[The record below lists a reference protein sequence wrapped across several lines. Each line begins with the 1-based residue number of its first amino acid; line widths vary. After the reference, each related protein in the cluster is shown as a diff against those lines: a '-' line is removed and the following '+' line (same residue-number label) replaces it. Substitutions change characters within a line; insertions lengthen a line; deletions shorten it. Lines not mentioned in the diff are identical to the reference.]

1 MRILISR
8 DFFLYIMPKEI
19 RRMSKKKKEFIR
31 MSKFL
36 IFSISAG
43 VIEAAVFALL
53 NELTE
58 LPYWPCYLSAL
69 ILSVVWNFTLNR
81 QFTFKAANN
90 IPVAMAKVAAFY
102 VIFTPI
108 TTIGGNYLVETI
120 GWNEY
125 LVTAMNMVLNFATE
139 YVYDRFFVFGKM
151 IDTKVKDNENI

>member
-1 MRILISR
+1 
-8 DFFLYIMPKEI
+8 
-19 RRMSKKKKEFIR
+19 MSKKKKEFIR

-90 IPVAMAKVAAFY
+90 IPIAMAKVAAFY

>member
-1 MRILISR
+1 
-8 DFFLYIMPKEI
+8 
-19 RRMSKKKKEFIR
+19 

>member
-1 MRILISR
+1 
-8 DFFLYIMPKEI
+8 
-19 RRMSKKKKEFIR
+19 MSKKKKEFIR

-90 IPVAMAKVAAFY
+90 IPVAMVKVAVFY

-108 TTIGGNYLVETI
+108 TTVGGNYLVETM

>member
-1 MRILISR
+1 
-8 DFFLYIMPKEI
+8 
-19 RRMSKKKKEFIR
+19 MSKKKKEFIR

-53 NELTE
+53 NELTN

-69 ILSVVWNFTLNR
+69 VLSVVWNFTLNR

-90 IPVAMAKVAAFY
+90 IPVAMAKVAVFY
-102 VIFTPI
+102 VIFTTI
-108 TTIGGNYLVETI
+108 TTVGGNYLVETM

>member
-1 MRILISR
+1 
-8 DFFLYIMPKEI
+8 
-19 RRMSKKKKEFIR
+19 MSKKKKEFIR

-53 NELTE
+53 NELTD

-69 ILSVVWNFTLNR
+69 VLSVVWNFTLNR

-90 IPVAMAKVAAFY
+90 IPVAMAKVAVFY

-108 TTIGGNYLVETI
+108 TTVGGNYLVETM
-120 GWNEY
+120 GCNEY

>member
-1 MRILISR
+1 
-8 DFFLYIMPKEI
+8 
-19 RRMSKKKKEFIR
+19 MSKKKKEFIR

-53 NELTE
+53 NELTN

-69 ILSVVWNFTLNR
+69 VLSVVWNFTLNR

-90 IPVAMAKVAAFY
+90 IPVAMAKVAVFY

-108 TTIGGNYLVETI
+108 TTVGGNYLVETMV
-120 GWNEY
+120 WNEY

>member
-1 MRILISR
+1 
-8 DFFLYIMPKEI
+8 
-19 RRMSKKKKEFIR
+19 MSKKKKEFIR

-90 IPVAMAKVAAFY
+90 IPVAMSKVAAFY

>member
-1 MRILISR
+1 
-8 DFFLYIMPKEI
+8 
-19 RRMSKKKKEFIR
+19 MSKKKKEFIR

-53 NELTE
+53 NELTN

-69 ILSVVWNFTLNR
+69 VLSVVWNFTLNR

-90 IPVAMAKVAAFY
+90 IPVAMVKVAVFY

-108 TTIGGNYLVETI
+108 TTVGGNYLVETM

>member
-1 MRILISR
+1 
-8 DFFLYIMPKEI
+8 
-19 RRMSKKKKEFIR
+19 MSKKKKEFIR

-36 IFSISAG
+36 IFSILAG

-90 IPVAMAKVAAFY
+90 IPVAMVKVAVFY

-108 TTIGGNYLVETI
+108 TTVGGNYLVETM

>member
-1 MRILISR
+1 
-8 DFFLYIMPKEI
+8 
-19 RRMSKKKKEFIR
+19 MSKKKKEFIR

-53 NELTE
+53 NELTN

-69 ILSVVWNFTLNR
+69 VLSVVWNFTLNR

-90 IPVAMAKVAAFY
+90 IPVAMAKVAVFY

-108 TTIGGNYLVETI
+108 TTVGGNYLVETM

>member
-1 MRILISR
+1 
-8 DFFLYIMPKEI
+8 
-19 RRMSKKKKEFIR
+19 MSKKKKEFIR

-53 NELTE
+53 NELTN

-69 ILSVVWNFTLNR
+69 VLSVVWNFTLNR

-90 IPVAMAKVAAFY
+90 ISVAMAKVAVFY

-108 TTIGGNYLVETI
+108 TTVGGNYLVETM

>member
-1 MRILISR
+1 
-8 DFFLYIMPKEI
+8 
-19 RRMSKKKKEFIR
+19 MSKKKKEFIR

-90 IPVAMAKVAAFY
+90 IPVAMAKVATFY

>member
-1 MRILISR
+1 
-8 DFFLYIMPKEI
+8 
-19 RRMSKKKKEFIR
+19 MSKKKKEFIR

-108 TTIGGNYLVETI
+108 TTIGGNYLVETL
-120 GWNEY
+120 GWNGY

>member
-1 MRILISR
+1 
-8 DFFLYIMPKEI
+8 
-19 RRMSKKKKEFIR
+19 MSKKKKEFIR

>member
-1 MRILISR
+1 
-8 DFFLYIMPKEI
+8 
-19 RRMSKKKKEFIR
+19 MSKKKKEFIR

-108 TTIGGNYLVETI
+108 TTIGGNYLVDTI

>member
-1 MRILISR
+1 MQNCVYLYQGI
-8 DFFLYIMPKEI
+8 FFLYIMPKEI

-36 IFSISAG
+36 IFSNSAG

-90 IPVAMAKVAAFY
+90 ITVAMAKVAAFY

-108 TTIGGNYLVETI
+108 TTIGGN
-120 GWNEY
+120 
-125 LVTAMNMVLNFATE
+125 
-139 YVYDRFFVFGKM
+139 
-151 IDTKVKDNENI
+151 

>member
-1 MRILISR
+1 
-8 DFFLYIMPKEI
+8 
-19 RRMSKKKKEFIR
+19 MSKKKKEFIR

-139 YVYDRFFVFGKM
+139 YGYDRFFVFGKM

>member
-1 MRILISR
+1 
-8 DFFLYIMPKEI
+8 
-19 RRMSKKKKEFIR
+19 MSKKKKEFIR

-43 VIEAAVFALL
+43 VIEAAFFALL
-53 NELTE
+53 NELTN

-69 ILSVVWNFTLNR
+69 VLSVVWNFTLNR

-90 IPVAMAKVAAFY
+90 IPVAMAKVAVFY

-108 TTIGGNYLVETI
+108 TTVGGNYLVETM

>member
-1 MRILISR
+1 
-8 DFFLYIMPKEI
+8 
-19 RRMSKKKKEFIR
+19 MSKKKKEFIR

-69 ILSVVWNFTLNR
+69 ILSVVWNFTLKR

-90 IPVAMAKVAAFY
+90 IPVAIAKVAAFY

>member
-1 MRILISR
+1 
-8 DFFLYIMPKEI
+8 
-19 RRMSKKKKEFIR
+19 MSKKKKVFIR

-53 NELTE
+53 NELTN

-69 ILSVVWNFTLNR
+69 VLSVVWNFTLNR

-90 IPVAMAKVAAFY
+90 IPVAMAKVAVFY

-108 TTIGGNYLVETI
+108 TTVGGNYLVETM

>member
-1 MRILISR
+1 
-8 DFFLYIMPKEI
+8 
-19 RRMSKKKKEFIR
+19 MSKKKKEFIR

-53 NELTE
+53 NELTN

-69 ILSVVWNFTLNR
+69 VLSVVWNFTLNR

-90 IPVAMAKVAAFY
+90 IPVAMAKVAVFY

-108 TTIGGNYLVETI
+108 TTVGGNYLVETM

-125 LVTAMNMVLNFATE
+125 LVTAMNMVLNFVTE

>member
-1 MRILISR
+1 
-8 DFFLYIMPKEI
+8 
-19 RRMSKKKKEFIR
+19 MSKKKKEFIR

-108 TTIGGNYLVETI
+108 TTIGGNYLVEII

>member
-1 MRILISR
+1 
-8 DFFLYIMPKEI
+8 
-19 RRMSKKKKEFIR
+19 

-90 IPVAMAKVAAFY
+90 RPVAMAKVAAFY

-108 TTIGGNYLVETI
+108 TTIGGDYLVETI

>member
-1 MRILISR
+1 MICKIAYTYIKG
-8 DFFLYIMPKEI
+8 FFSLHNAEGDTKDEQ
-19 RRMSKKKKEFIR
+19 KKERIYKNER
-31 MSKFL
+31 
-36 IFSISAG
+36 